1 MEVYTMAVLK
11 NRPLVWAS
19 ITVPNTTYEP
29 VYSVNVIVDDVTA
42 KDFESR
48 GFKIKQMEE
57 GPAVVVK
64 RKVNGPNGLIRPAPK
79 LFDKSK
85 QEIDVSVGN
94 GSVGNV
100 QYKEWEV
107 TRQGQTYKG
116 LDLQAVQILDL
127 VTYNQA
133 GDEFNVEESLE
144 EDDEL

>member
-29 VYSVNVIVDDVTA
+29 VYSVNVIVDDATA

-133 GDEFNVEESLE
+133 GDEFSVEESLE
-144 EDDEL
+144 EEDEL

>member
-29 VYSVNVIVDDVTA
+29 VYSVNVIVDDATA

-144 EDDEL
+144 EEDEL

>member
-29 VYSVNVIVDDVTA
+29 VYSVNVIVDDATA

-133 GDEFNVEESLE
+133 GDEFSVEESLE

>member
-133 GDEFNVEESLE
+133 GDEFSVEESLE

>member
-1 MEVYTMAVLK
+1 MAVLK

>member
-1 MEVYTMAVLK
+1 MAVLK

-133 GDEFNVEESLE
+133 GDEFSVEESLE

>member
-1 MEVYTMAVLK
+1 MAVLK

-29 VYSVNVIVDDVTA
+29 VYSVNVIVDDATA

-133 GDEFNVEESLE
+133 GDEFSVEESLE

>member
-1 MEVYTMAVLK
+1 MAVLK

-29 VYSVNVIVDDVTA
+29 VYSVNVIVDDATA
-42 KDFESR
+42 QDFESR

-133 GDEFNVEESLE
+133 GDEFSVEESLE
-144 EDDEL
+144 EEDEL

>member
-29 VYSVNVIVDDVTA
+29 VYSVNVIVDDATA

-85 QEIDVSVGN
+85 
-94 GSVGNV
+94 
-100 QYKEWEV
+100 
-107 TRQGQTYKG
+107 
-116 LDLQAVQILDL
+116 
-127 VTYNQA
+127 
-133 GDEFNVEESLE
+133 LE
-144 EDDEL
+144 YRDSDNT

>member
-1 MEVYTMAVLK
+1 MAVLK

-29 VYSVNVIVDDVTA
+29 VYSVNVIVDDATA

-144 EDDEL
+144 EEDEL

>member
-1 MEVYTMAVLK
+1 MAVLK

-133 GDEFNVEESLE
+133 GDEFNIEESLE
-144 EDDEL
+144 EEDEL

>member
-1 MEVYTMAVLK
+1 MAVLK

-29 VYSVNVIVDDVTA
+29 VYSVNVIVDDAKA

-144 EDDEL
+144 EEDEL

>member
-1 MEVYTMAVLK
+1 MAVLK

-29 VYSVNVIVDDVTA
+29 VYSVNVIVDDATA

-133 GDEFNVEESLE
+133 GDEFSVEESLE
-144 EDDEL
+144 EEDEL

>member
-133 GDEFNVEESLE
+133 GDEFSSPDRKSTV
-144 EDDEL
+144 